1 MAHMERRDMPFQY
14 ALAEAFTVCDANHC
28 SLIGPTDPN
37 RYDMWTGGA
46 GNDGTGGGPLVT
58 NAEVGYGWTTYPER
72 LETAG
77 VSWKVYQDVGAGLDA
92 ERSSSWGP
100 DAYIGNYGDNSLLYF
115 NQYRTAQPGS
125 PLYWHTVLPRQSVT
139 VSVGTGGDRRP
150 V

>member
-1 MAHMERRDMPFQY
+1 M
-14 ALAEAFTVCDANHC
+14 
-28 SLIGPTDPN
+28 
-37 RYDMWTGGA
+37 
-46 GNDGTGGGPLVT
+46 
-58 NAEVGYGWTTYPER
+58 
-72 LETAG
+72 
-77 VSWKVYQDVGAGLDA
+77 YQDVGAGLDA
-92 ERSSSWGP
+92 ERSSGWGP